1 MANRI
6 KAVRRTCANCR
17 FCHPQKQ
24 YCNRFRSRL
33 KKNEPCTG
41 HHFNDVALNVVDDY
55 IKNVMQKEYH
65 G

>member
-17 FCHPQKQ
+17 FCDSKEK
-24 YCNRFRSRL
+24 YCNRFRCKL
-33 KKNEPCTG
+33 KKLNPCTS
-41 HHFNDVALNVVDDY
+41 HCFNNAALDVVEEY
-55 IKNVMQKEYH
+55 IKGAIQEVYH